1 MIPLQ
6 KIFDWGGEKLGDY
19 LGKDLKDLLV
29 ITLSKYVFTVSNSCH
44 VSMAMH
50 SPFRSSAIEAALA
63 IILLLKCQ

>member
-29 ITLSKYVFTVSNSCH
+29 ITLSKYVFTDPNSCD
-44 VSMAMH
+44 VSLRCTHH
-50 SPFRSSAIEAALA
+50 SAKVLSKRL
-63 IILLLKCQ
+63 